1 MTFDYEKLGDK
12 YLINLLVTKHFPAA
26 HPEKEVF
33 KETSWRMKSF
43 LRCPSSFCL
52 TFLMFHFLRLDFFS
66 EDLGMLSCY
75 SIEADGVQKQSN
87 KLSL

>member
-43 LRCPSSFCL
+43 LRCHSSFCL
-52 TFLMFHFLRLDFFS
+52 TFLMFHSFRSIVFVFPRI
-66 EDLGMLSCY
+66 LGCL
-75 SIEADGVQKQSN
+75 AATP
-87 KLSL
+87 